1 MKGRLLVIDDEKLIC
16 WSLQKD
22 FSQEG
27 YEVVTAQSARE
38 GIRFFTEE
46 PFDAAVLD
54 IRLPDGDGK
63 EILQIM
69 RKKDPLLSVIM
80 LTANDEIR
88 TAVQCMQ
95 LGAFTYLHKP
105 FDFEELKLNIEK
117 AVESKKMR
125 QKIRDWET
133 VERGK
138 YDFDSIVAESPQMKQ
153 ILELIRR
160 IFHSEFTTVLIEGES
175 GTGKD
180 LLARALHYG
189 SQRASKSFVS
199 INCAA
204 LPGPLL
210 ESELFG
216 HEKGAFTDA
225 KQAKKGLV
233 EEAQGGTLFLDEIGD
248 MSKDLQA
255 KLLHLIDQK
264 KYRKVGGVKEL
275 DADVRIVAATNKGL
289 KSEVA
294 EGRFRQDLYYRLN
307 VVPIN
312 IPPLRER
319 KEDIPALVHF
329 FIAHFNRE
337 FRRTMAGVHPE
348 AMQILL
354 NYSWPGNIREL
365 KNVIER
371 AMILNRESSLLPEQL
386 PSEIDCTCALKDARL
401 HPEKNEPSNKITSCI
416 VGLPLEGV
424 EKQAIIQ
431 TLQSTGGNQ
440 SQAARM
446 LGIGRDAL
454 RYKMIKFGLLNDND
468 TPEMGD
474 ITHSDETPA

>member
-22 FSQEG
+22 FSRED
-27 YEVVTAQSARE
+27 YEVVTAQSAQE
-38 GIRFFTEE
+38 GLRFFAEE
-46 PFDAAVLD
+46 PFDVALLD

-117 AVESKKMR
+117 AVERKKMQ
-125 QKIRDWET
+125 QKILNWET
-133 VERGK
+133 DERVK
-138 YDFDSIVAESPQMKQ
+138 YDFANIVAESPQMKQ

-160 IFHSEFTTVLIEGES
+160 IFHSELTTVLIEGES

-204 LPGPLL
+204 LPATLL

-216 HEKGAFTDA
+216 YEKGAFTDA
-225 KQAKKGLV
+225 KQSKKGLV

-275 DADVRIVAATNKGL
+275 EADVRIVAATNKGL
-289 KSEVA
+289 KNEVA

-307 VVPIN
+307 VVPID

-319 KEDIPALVHF
+319 KEDIPALAHF

-337 FRRTMAGVHPE
+337 FRKTISGIHPE

-354 NYSWPGNIREL
+354 NYSWPGNAREL

-371 AMILNRESSLLPEQL
+371 AMILNRENILLPEHL

-401 HPEKNEPSNKITSCI
+401 HPEKNEPSDRITSCI
-416 VGLPLEGV
+416 AGLPLEGI

-431 TLQSTGGNQ
+431 TLQAADGNQ
-440 SQAARM
+440 SRAARM

-454 RYKMIKFGLLNDND
+454 RYKMIKFGLSSDKD
-468 TPEMGD
+468 MPELGD
-474 ITHSDETPA
+474 ITHSGETSA